1 MEKQRAELSKKS
13 KWWLPE
19 HRSYEL
25 RHFCLQYPYWK
36 ALYKDYL
43 FIVPSDPKPI
53 PGSKSNQVV
62 RPTEQ
67 AAIEAMFYKNL
78 IDMVEE
84 TCKEVAE
91 DLYPYL
97 LKGVTE
103 GIGYNDLQPPCCKDV
118 YYNLWR
124 KFFYILSHKR
134 DPFGSKY
141 DRVDLLVYKNYLEN
155 NFA

>member
-1 MEKQRAELSKKS
+1 MNMEKQRPELSKKS

-25 RHFCLQYPYWK
+25 RHFCLQYHYWK
-36 ALYKDYL
+36 SLYNNYL
-43 FIVPSDPKPI
+43 LIPQRPDV
-53 PGSKSNQVV
+53 PGSKSPAN
-62 RPTEQ
+62 PTEK
-67 AAIEAMFYKNL
+67 AAIEALFYKNL

-84 TCKEVAE
+84 TCKEAGE
-91 DLYPYL
+91 DLWQYL

-118 YYNLWR
+118 YYDKWR

-134 DPFGSKY
+134 DPLGSKY
-141 DRVDLLVYKNYLEN
+141 DFTDVLVYKNYIEN
-155 NFA
+155 RKEK